1 MPRILVA
8 DDNSNI
14 QKMVAL
20 AFQDHGI
27 EVIAVGNGEAAVRKL
42 PDLNPDVVLAD
53 VFMPVRNGYEV
64 CEFIKKDPRFSKIPV
79 ILLVGA
85 FDPLDEAEAR
95 RVGADGILKK
105 PFVPPDPLIAMVT
118 SVMAKAPKPE
128 PKAEAPVLEI
138 PKPSPPPPP
147 APFPHF
153 PEPTPEEE
161 AYAFGTGRRSLDDD
175 EGAAGSSQSAHVA
188 VTSAAEFSTEH
199 FASAE
204 EEAGASE
211 TSVDWRRRDEVN
223 SAEVPSFSAALM
235 DEPAAQSVAESNAG
249 TEPLASAGVPDISPD
264 NLPDSPILTEEPS
277 GEPASSE
284 SFMRAFAGAFDDP
297 PPAQIEEPAPP
308 PSPAWLKPIED
319 SFQSPKSLSELSSPA
334 PANSSDWNVSERAE
348 SRVETAAPAAETN
361 APEVQAAAPT
371 TPAIEPATT
380 NAAPEVALRE
390 IPAVESP
397 EPESFAFEPT
407 AADVAANVAAP
418 VAIDAESELP
428 ENIAPHSMHETDHPA
443 QPWNIEAGTAQT
455 FSSVDRAPVAA
466 YSESGGISAAEFES
480 VTRVEETAEEP
491 LEEIDDAGPLAS
503 AISILESAGIAAR
516 EIGRIPTPTSTVDA
530 AVAAPKEPETVTQ
543 EASSASAPAAEP
555 SAASQAEVAT
565 PLAEKSFERT
575 NAPEGSTVFAQ
586 PDSQMLPV
594 EAAPEPTASSAASTE
609 TPAPAALAEPPV
621 ATGQAESHPPAA
633 QAESS
638 VSAAPA
644 QAAPSVDE
652 VVARVLE
659 KLGPQ
664 LQELLSKNLVRP
676 LVEDLLH
683 KPDEKK

>member
-1 MPRILVA
+1 VSRFGTSKSGASVPRILVA

-27 EVIAVGNGEAAVRKL
+27 EVIAVGNGEAAVRKM

-128 PKAEAPVLEI
+128 PKADAPVLEI
-138 PKPSPPPPP
+138 PKPPPPPP
-147 APFPHF
+147 VAFPQF
-153 PEPTPEEE
+153 PDPTPEEE

-175 EGAAGSSQSAHVA
+175 DGAAGAGQTAHVA

-235 DEPAAQSVAESNAG
+235 DEPAAQTVPESNAEI
-249 TEPLASAGVPDISPD
+249 EPLAADSV
-264 NLPDSPILTEEPS
+264 PDSPILTEEPNAQS
-277 GEPASSE
+277 PSSD
-284 SFMRAFAGAFDDP
+284 SFLRAFAGAFDDP
-297 PPAQIEEPAPP
+297 PPVQAQVEVEEPAPP
-308 PSPAWLKPIED
+308 ASPAWLKPLED
-319 SFQSPKSLSELSSPA
+319 SFQSDKVFSDLMTPGLANPELAKPVPA
-334 PANSSDWNVSERAE
+334 DRGDWIVSERAE
-348 SRVETAAPAAETN
+348 TPVETAFPATEENAPPDVQTASPASDPAASR
-361 APEVQAAAPT
+361 AAREFFAH
-371 TPAIEPATT
+371 
-380 NAAPEVALRE
+380 EVAPPE
-390 IPAVESP
+390 SPAVETS

-407 AADVAANVAAP
+407 IAEAAP
-418 VAIDAESELP
+418 RSALEAIHFPPESVALGTPPSQVSGAGSVE
-428 ENIAPHSMHETDHPA
+428 PA
-443 QPWNIEAGTAQT
+443 VAWAGAFGTAQA
-455 FSSVDRAPVAA
+455 APSETAATEVA
-466 YSESGGISAAEFES
+466 GIEAAGIEATETPAAEFES
-480 VTRVEETAEEP
+480 VARVEETEET
-491 LEEIDDAGPLAS
+491 EPLAS
-503 AISILESAGIAAR
+503 PVAILESAGIVPR
-516 EIGRIPTPTSTVDA
+516 EIGRMATVETSVIA
-530 AVAAPKEPETVTQ
+530 SNVAPEVQSVAAPAAIATEPEP
-543 EASSASAPAAEP
+543 APAAPAAEV
-555 SAASQAEVAT
+555 EVA
-565 PLAEKSFERT
+565 PPPAEPITERAAAT
-575 NAPEGSTVFAQ
+575 EISSVFAQ
-586 PDSQMLPV
+586 PESQMLPV
-594 EAAPEPTASSAASTE
+594 EAVPEPAASSAAGAE
-609 TPAPAALAEPPV
+609 TAV
-621 ATGQAESHPPAA
+621 
-633 QAESS
+633 
-638 VSAAPA
+638 APA

-683 KPDEKK
+683 KTDEKK

>member
-1 MPRILVA
+1 MAGVSRFGTSKSGASVPRILVA

-27 EVIAVGNGEAAVRKL
+27 EVIPVGNGEAAVRKM

-118 SVMAKAPKPE
+118 SVMAKTPKPE
-128 PKAEAPVLEI
+128 PMAEAPVLEI
-138 PKPSPPPPP
+138 PKPPPPPP
-147 APFPHF
+147 VAFPQF
-153 PEPTPEEE
+153 PDPTPEEE

-175 EGAAGSSQSAHVA
+175 EGAAGAGQTAHVA

-199 FASAE
+199 FASPE

-235 DEPAAQSVAESNAG
+235 GEPAAQSVPESNAEI
-249 TEPLASAGVPDISPD
+249 EPLAAESV
-264 NLPDSPILTEEPS
+264 PDSPILTEDPNAQPPS
-277 GEPASSE
+277 SD

-297 PPAQIEEPAPP
+297 PPVEAQVEVEEPSAPV
-308 PSPAWLKPIED
+308 SPAWLKPLED
-319 SFQSPKSLSELSSPA
+319 SFQSDKVFTDLMTPDLANPELANPALANPVPTDRGERSLT
-334 PANSSDWNVSERAE
+334 ERAE
-348 SRVETAAPAAETN
+348 TPVETAFPAADENTPPDVHS
-361 APEVQAAAPT
+361 ASPASDPAASR
-371 TPAIEPATT
+371 
-380 NAAPEVALRE
+380 AAREFFAHEVAPPE
-390 IPAVESP
+390 SPAVETP
-397 EPESFAFEPT
+397 EPESFAFEPAAAET
-407 AADVAANVAAP
+407 APRSTLEAIHFPPESVALGSPPSQASEAGSVEP
-418 VAIDAESELP
+418 AIAW
-428 ENIAPHSMHETDHPA
+428 AGA
-443 QPWNIEAGTAQT
+443 FGTAQA
-455 FSSVDRAPVAA
+455 AP
-466 YSESGGISAAEFES
+466 SESAATEAAGFEAAGIEAVETPAAEFES
-480 VTRVEETAEEP
+480 VARVEETEET
-491 LEEIDDAGPLAS
+491 EPLAS
-503 AISILESAGIAAR
+503 PVAILESAGIAPR
-516 EIGRIPTPTSTVDA
+516 EIGRMATVETSVVA
-530 AVAAPKEPETVTQ
+530 SNVAPEVQSVAAPSAIASEPEP
-543 EASSASAPAAEP
+543 ASAAPAAE
-555 SAASQAEVAT
+555 AEVAPPAKPIT
-565 PLAEKSFERT
+565 ESAA
-575 NAPEGSTVFAQ
+575 APEISANFVQ
-586 PDSQMLPV
+586 PASQMLPI
-594 EAAPEPTASSAASTE
+594 EAVPEPAASSAA
-609 TPAPAALAEPPV
+609 
-621 ATGQAESHPPAA
+621 QAETT
-633 QAESS
+633 
-638 VSAAPA
+638 VAPA
-644 QAAPSVDE
+644 QPAPSVDE

-683 KPDEKK
+683 KTDEKK

>member
-1 MPRILVA
+1 MAGVSRFGTSKSGASVPRILVA

-27 EVIAVGNGEAAVRKL
+27 EVIAVGNGEAAVRKM

-138 PKPSPPPPP
+138 PKPPPPPPP
-147 APFPHF
+147 AAFPQF
-153 PEPTPEEE
+153 PDPAPEEE
-161 AYAFGTGRRSLDDD
+161 AYTFGTGRRSLEDD
-175 EGAAGSSQSAHVA
+175 EGAAGAGQTAHVA

-235 DEPAAQSVAESNAG
+235 DEPAAQSLPESNA
-249 TEPLASAGVPDISPD
+249 TEPLVADTAPDA
-264 NLPDSPILTEEPS
+264 PILTEEPNP
-277 GEPASSE
+277 EPPSSE

-297 PPAQIEEPAPP
+297 PPVQAQVEVEEPAAPA
-308 PSPAWLKPIED
+308 SPAWLKPLED
-319 SFQSPKSLSELSSPA
+319 SLQSDKAFTDLMAPELANPA
-334 PANSSDWNVSERAE
+334 LANPVPADRGEWNLTERAE
-348 SRVETAAPAAETN
+348 TTLETTFPATEERAL
-361 APEVQAAAPT
+361 PEVQNASPASGPAASR
-371 TPAIEPATT
+371 
-380 NAAPEVALRE
+380 AAREFFAHEVPPPES
-390 IPAVESP
+390 PAVETP
-397 EPESFAFEPT
+397 EPESFAFESAAAETAPRSTLDAIHFPPESVAPGTPPSQASEAESVEQATAWAGAFGPAQAAPSKT
-407 AADVAANVAAP
+407 AATEAAG
-418 VAIDAESELP
+418 
-428 ENIAPHSMHETDHPA
+428 
-443 QPWNIEAGTAQT
+443 IEAA
-455 FSSVDRAPVAA
+455 
-466 YSESGGISAAEFES
+466 GIEGAETPAAEFES
-480 VTRVEETAEEP
+480 VARVEEI
-491 LEEIDDAGPLAS
+491 EEIEALAS
-503 AISILESAGIAAR
+503 PVAILESAGIAPR
-516 EIGRIPTPTSTVDA
+516 EIGRMATVETSVVASDVAPEVQSIAAPA
-530 AVAAPKEPETVTQ
+530 AVAIEPEP
-543 EASSASAPAAEP
+543 APAAPAAEV
-555 SAASQAEVAT
+555 EVAPAAKPIT
-565 PLAEKSFERT
+565 EP
-575 NAPEGSTVFAQ
+575 APAPQIPAIFAQ

-594 EAAPEPTASSAASTE
+594 EAVPEPAASSAA
-609 TPAPAALAEPPV
+609 
-621 ATGQAESHPPAA
+621 QAETAVAS
-633 QAESS
+633 
-638 VSAAPA
+638 APA
-644 QAAPSVDE
+644 QPAPSVDE

-659 KLGPQ
+659 KLAPQ

-676 LVEDLLH
+676 LVEDLMH
-683 KPDEKK
+683 KTGEKK

>member
-1 MPRILVA
+1 VPRILVA

-42 PDLNPDVVLAD
+42 PDLSPDVVLAD

-138 PKPSPPPPP
+138 PKPPPPP

-153 PEPTPEEE
+153 TDPTPEEE
-161 AYAFGTGRRSLDDD
+161 AMLFGTGRRSLDDD
-175 EGAAGSSQSAHVA
+175 ESAAGASQSAQVA

-199 FASAE
+199 FASTE
-204 EEAGASE
+204 DEAGASE

-249 TEPLASAGVPDISPD
+249 TEPLASATV
-264 NLPDSPILTEEPS
+264 PDSPILTEEPS
-277 GEPASSE
+277 AEPPSSE

-297 PPAQIEEPAPP
+297 PAVQAEVEEPAPP

-319 SFQSPKSLSELSSPA
+319 SFQSPKSLAELTA
-334 PANSSDWNVSERAE
+334 PALANPSDWNVGGRAE
-348 SRVETAAPAAETN
+348 APAETAAPAAETN
-361 APEVQAAAPT
+361 APEVQAAGPMMTPT
-371 TPAIEPATT
+371 TEPAVSS
-380 NAAPEVALRE
+380 AAPEFISHEVALRE
-390 IPAVESP
+390 IPAVETP
-397 EPESFAFEPT
+397 EPESFAFEPP
-407 AADVAANVAAP
+407 AGDLAANVAAP
-418 VAIDAESELP
+418 VAAAGEVQR
-428 ENIAPHSMHETDHPA
+428 NVAPHSTLEAAHPVESWIA
-443 QPWNIEAGTAQT
+443 DSRAAQT
-455 FSSVDRAPVAA
+455 HSHEYIATVTAHAEAS
-466 YSESGGISAAEFES
+466 GISAAEFES
-480 VTRVEETAEEP
+480 VTRVEEPVEEP
-491 LEEIDDAGPLAS
+491 VQEETDEAEPLS
-503 AISILESAGIAAR
+503 SPVSILESGAIEAR
-516 EIGRIPTPTSTVDA
+516 EIGRTPAHIPALDA
-530 AVAAPKEPETVTQ
+530 PIAAPVAEPST
-543 EASSASAPAAEP
+543 PAAEL
-555 SAASQAEVAT
+555 AAPTAATGGATTGAGVTEAEVAT
-565 PLAEKSFERT
+565 PLAGTISEHA
-575 NAPEGSTVFAQ
+575 NASEGPTVFAQ

-594 EAAPEPTASSAASTE
+594 EAVPEPTASSAAHTE
-609 TPAPAALAEPPV
+609 PPATAPYLELPFAAARPESPAPTAAAHV
-621 ATGQAESHPPAA
+621 QAP
-633 QAESS
+633 
-638 VSAAPA
+638 
-644 QAAPSVDE
+644 PSVDE

-683 KPDEKK
+683 KTDEKK

>member
-27 EVIAVGNGEAAVRKL
+27 EVIAVGNGEAAVRKM

-128 PKAEAPVLEI
+128 PKAEVPVLEI
-138 PKPSPPPPP
+138 PKPPPPTPV
-147 APFPHF
+147 AFPQF
-153 PEPTPEEE
+153 PDPTPEEE

-175 EGAAGSSQSAHVA
+175 EGAAGAGQTAHVA

-211 TSVDWRRRDEVN
+211 TRVDWRRRDEVN

-235 DEPAAQSVAESNAG
+235 DEPAAQTVPESNAAI
-249 TEPLASAGVPDISPD
+249 EPLAADTI
-264 NLPDSPILTEEPS
+264 PDSPILTEEPNP
-277 GEPASSE
+277 EPPSSE
-284 SFMRAFAGAFDDP
+284 SFLRAFAGAFDDP
-297 PPAQIEEPAPP
+297 PPVQAQVEVEEPAAPA
-308 PSPAWLKPIED
+308 SPAWLKPLED
-319 SFQSPKSLSELSSPA
+319 SFQSDKTFTDLMTPALANPELTNPA
-334 PANSSDWNVSERAE
+334 LANPVPADRGEWNVTELAE
-348 SRVETAAPAAETN
+348 TLVETGVPATEEN
-361 APEVQAAAPT
+361 AVPEVQAAS
-371 TPAIEPATT
+371 PASDPAASR
-380 NAAPEVALRE
+380 AAREFFAHEVAPPE
-390 IPAVESP
+390 STAVETP
-397 EPESFAFEPT
+397 EPESFAFEPAAAEAAPRSTLEAIHFPPESVALGTPPSQTSEAGSVEQATAWAGAFGPAQVAPSQT
-407 AADVAANVAAP
+407 AA
-418 VAIDAESELP
+418 
-428 ENIAPHSMHETDHPA
+428 
-443 QPWNIEAGTAQT
+443 IEAAGIE
-455 FSSVDRAPVAA
+455 AA
-466 YSESGGISAAEFES
+466 GIEAAETPAAEFES
-480 VTRVEETAEEP
+480 VTRVEETEET
-491 LEEIDDAGPLAS
+491 EPLAS
-503 AISILESAGIAAR
+503 PVAILESAGIAPR
-516 EIGRIPTPTSTVDA
+516 EIGRMATVETSVVPSDVA
-530 AVAAPKEPETVTQ
+530 PEVQSVAAPAAIATEPEP
-543 EASSASAPAAEP
+543 APAA
-555 SAASQAEVAT
+555 AAAEAEVAT
-565 PLAEKSFERT
+565 PASKPIIESAA
-575 NAPEGSTVFAQ
+575 APEISAIIAQ
-586 PDSQMLPV
+586 PDSQKLPV
-594 EAAPEPTASSAASTE
+594 EAVPEPAASSAAQAE
-609 TPAPAALAEPPV
+609 TAVAPAPAQP
-621 ATGQAESHPPAA
+621 
-633 QAESS
+633 
-638 VSAAPA
+638 
-644 QAAPSVDE
+644 APSVDE

-676 LVEDLLH
+676 LVEDLMH
-683 KPDEKK
+683 KTDEKK

>member
-1 MPRILVA
+1 MAGVSQFGTSKSGASVPRILVA

-27 EVIAVGNGEAAVRKL
+27 EVIAVGNGEAAVRKM

-128 PKAEAPVLEI
+128 PKAEVPVLEI
-138 PKPSPPPPP
+138 PKPPPPPP
-147 APFPHF
+147 VAFPQF
-153 PEPTPEEE
+153 PDPTPEEE

-175 EGAAGSSQSAHVA
+175 EGAAGAGQTAHVA
-188 VTSAAEFSTEH
+188 VTSAAEFSMGPL
-199 FASAE
+199 ASAE

-235 DEPAAQSVAESNAG
+235 DEPAAQTAPESNAAI
-249 TEPLASAGVPDISPD
+249 EPLAAVTV
-264 NLPDSPILTEEPS
+264 PDSPILTEEPNA
-277 GEPASSE
+277 EPPSSE

-297 PPAQIEEPAPP
+297 PPVQAQVEVEEPAAPA
-308 PSPAWLKPIED
+308 SPAWLKPLED
-319 SFQSPKSLSELSSPA
+319 SLQSDKALTDLMTPALANPELTSPA
-334 PANSSDWNVSERAE
+334 LVNPVPADRGGWNVSERAE
-348 SRVETAAPAAETN
+348 TPVETAVPATEESAL
-361 APEVQAAAPT
+361 PEVQAAS
-371 TPAIEPATT
+371 PASDPAASR
-380 NAAPEVALRE
+380 AAREFFAHEVAPLGS
-390 IPAVESP
+390 PAVEMP
-397 EPESFAFEPT
+397 EPESFAFEP
-407 AADVAANVAAP
+407 AAAEAAP
-418 VAIDAESELP
+418 RSTLDAIHFPPETVALGAPPPQASEVGSVEP
-428 ENIAPHSMHETDHPA
+428 AIAWA
-443 QPWNIEAGTAQT
+443 GAFGTAQP
-455 FSSVDRAPVAA
+455 APSETAPTGAA
-466 YSESGGISAAEFES
+466 GFETAGIEAVETPAAEFES
-480 VTRVEETAEEP
+480 VARVEET
-491 LEEIDDAGPLAS
+491 EEIEPLAS
-503 AISILESAGIAAR
+503 PVAILESAGIAPR
-516 EIGRIPTPTSTVDA
+516 EIGRMATVETSVVA
-530 AVAAPKEPETVTQ
+530 SNVAPEVQSVAAPAAIATEPEP
-543 EASSASAPAAEP
+543 APFAPAAEV
-555 SAASQAEVAT
+555 EVAPPPAKPIT
-565 PLAEKSFERT
+565 EPAA
-575 NAPEGSTVFAQ
+575 APQISAIFAQ

-594 EAAPEPTASSAASTE
+594 EAVPEPAASSAA
-609 TPAPAALAEPPV
+609 
-621 ATGQAESHPPAA
+621 QAETA
-633 QAESS
+633 
-638 VSAAPA
+638 VAPA
-644 QAAPSVDE
+644 QPAPSVDE

-676 LVEDLLH
+676 LVEDLMH
-683 KPDEKK
+683 KTDEKK